1 MGCMD
6 DSGERPHEE
15 VAGAQ
20 FEPDAAFALEMAG
33 LAAHYAERGR
43 DLAVSLDFSDSSIED
58 ADGIGIQMYA
68 ALPRGASSGKL
79 EELRSV
85 LARELGAY
93 FGETFIR
100 NHGGQWGWLAATG
113 NSVFGL
119 RTAAGLSAF
128 PLSKAR
134 KRLQGAENDSLGS
147 LYRWLWHWPETQQ
160 RRRASAP

>member
-1 MGCMD
+1 MD